1 MVSRNFYFF
10 NSFHLS
16 RFIAT
21 YLIHN
26 TGVCWIEKEYLD
38 KKELNGDL
46 WDNTEAVVKLAND
59 LISCRLPSIEE
70 KPLYDIVNEVQRH
83 KHTKSCLKYNGNCR
97 YGFPKLPSPETLVA
111 QPIETIYPKITDEK
125 KTEMKERAA
134 KVFEAAR
141 KKLDDPNFDENMTLT
156 DFYKAI
162 GTNKKDYLDLLRI
175 TEKGKVLILKRECKE
190 RYINNYNPEM
200 ITAWNANMDL
210 QLVVD
215 PYSVVAYIASYMNKE
230 EKQTTPFL
238 REALK
243 KAAGKTAKEK
253 LKDLKEAY
261 LTHREVGASEAAY
274 KIIPS
279 LCLKK
284 SNISCIFVATGF
296 PNNRSRFFKKIPDDQ
311 TEAYE
316 DLNEQDQDKADSDFE
331 DFTYQEKPSSSKRC
345 KIEGREG
352 TYEEST
358 TVIDRYVVRPK
369 HLENIC
375 LAQFAISYSYT
386 SKVPKRI
393 TFDEDGCSNE
403 FSDQTIYHH
412 TTEKLPKY
420 LSLKGSGNG
429 KMNLRSFPAVMR
441 IHSSKKKDG
450 HEQQYSEMLLY
461 TAWRDEEKFHADDE
475 RKCIDLYHSSLEEI
489 SRNKKIIYPGEESIA
504 FLENPDLE
512 TPKPEHIFDT
522 LDCQREQ
529 EKEDD
534 LAIGETDD
542 PEFETFG
549 YTENLDQGSN
559 LKYESSKYR
568 KINLLTNAE
577 RKFSMR
583 RLVPEQLDILR
594 EVDEY
599 CEDINKSKNNMAHVV
614 KPLRIVLHGGAGKK
628 IFIYIKVRELY
639 FKILCFRC
647 RKE

>member
-1 MVSRNFYFF
+1 M
-10 NSFHLS
+10 
-16 RFIAT
+16 A
-21 YLIHN
+21 
-26 TGVCWIEKEYLD
+26 EKEII
-38 KKELNGDL
+38 GDL
-46 WDNTEAVVKLAND
+46 LDNIKAVVKLADD
-59 LISCRLPSIEE
+59 LISCRLPNIEE

-83 KHTKSCLKYNGNCR
+83 NHTKSCLKYNGNCR

-111 QPIETIYPKITDEK
+111 QPIDTLYPEKDEK
-125 KTEMKERAA
+125 WKTKMKERALE
-134 KVFEAAR
+134 VLGAAR
-141 KKLDDPNFDENMTLT
+141 KLLDDPNFDENMTLT

-162 GTNKKDYLDLLRI
+162 PCAKETTEEEYLDLLKI
-175 TEKGKVLILKRECKE
+175 TERGKVLILKRECKE

-200 ITAWNANMDL
+200 LTAWNANMDL

-215 PYSVVAYIASYMNKE
+215 PYAVVSYIASYMNKE

-238 REALK
+238 KEALNA
-243 KAAGKTAKEK
+243 AAGKTAKEK
-253 LKDLKEAY
+253 LKALKEAY
-261 LTHREVGASEAAY
+261 LTHRQVGLSEAAY

-296 PNNRSRFFKKIPDDQ
+296 PNNRSKFFRRLPDDQ
-311 TEAYE
+311 DKVNEA
-316 DLNEQDQDKADSDFE
+316 LNEQDQDESDAEFE
-331 DFTYQEKPSSSKRC
+331 DYTDEEKSLSSKTC

-352 TYEEST
+352 TYQEST
-358 TVIDRYVVRPK
+358 TVIDRYIDRPK
-369 HLENIC
+369 HLENMC
-375 LAQFAISYSYT
+375 LGQFAISYSST

-522 LDCQREQ
+522 LDCQGEQ

-559 LKYESSKYR
+559 HKYESSKYR

-599 CEDINKSKNNMAHVV
+599 CKDINKSKNNIAHVV

-628 IFIYIKVRELY
+628 IFIYVYQSKGITFQDIIFQVSERV
-639 FKILCFRC
+639 ILS
-647 RKE
+647 KL

>member
-1 MVSRNFYFF
+1 M
-10 NSFHLS
+10 
-16 RFIAT
+16 A
-21 YLIHN
+21 
-26 TGVCWIEKEYLD
+26 EK
-38 KKELNGDL
+38 KIFGDL
-46 WDNTEAVVKLAND
+46 LDNIKEAVKLADD
-59 LISCRLPSIEE
+59 LISCRLPNIEE

-111 QPIETIYPKITDEK
+111 QPIDTLYPEKDEK
-125 KTEMKERAA
+125 WKTKMKERALE
-134 KVFEAAR
+134 VLGAAR
-141 KKLDDPNFDENMTLT
+141 KLLDDPNFDENMTLD

-162 GTNKKDYLDLLRI
+162 PCANKTNKKEYLDLLKI
-175 TEKGKVLILKRECKE
+175 TERGKVLILKRECKE

-215 PYSVVAYIASYMNKE
+215 PYAVVTYIASYMNKE

-238 REALK
+238 KEALVA
-243 KAAGKTAKEK
+243 AAGKTAKEK
-253 LKDLKEAY
+253 LKALKEAY
-261 LTHREVGASEAAY
+261 LTHRQVGLSEAAY

-296 PNNRSRFFKKIPDDQ
+296 PSNRSKFFKRLPDDPDK
-311 TEAYE
+311 ENE
-316 DLNEQDQDKADSDFE
+316 DLIEQDKDESDAEFE
-331 DFTYQEKPSSSKRC
+331 DYTDEEKPLSSKTC

-352 TYEEST
+352 TYQEST
-358 TVIDRYVVRPK
+358 TVIDRYVDRPK
-369 HLENIC
+369 HLENMC

-403 FSDQTIYHH
+403 LSDQTIYHH

-475 RKCIDLYHSSLEEI
+475 TKCIDLYHSSLEEI

-512 TPKPEHIFDT
+512 TPKPEHIFDK
-522 LDCQREQ
+522 LDCQGEQ
-529 EKEDD
+529 DKEDD

-559 LKYESSKYR
+559 PKYESSKYR
-568 KINLLTNAE
+568 KINLLTKAE
-577 RKFSMR
+577 RNICTR

-599 CEDINKSKNNMAHVV
+599 CQDINKSKNNMAHVAQ
-614 KPLRIVLHGGAGKK
+614 PLRIVLHGGAGKK
-628 IFIYIKVRELY
+628 NLHVYQSKGIIFHEI
-639 FKILCFRC
+639 IL
-647 RKE
+647 